1 MIKTKTIS
9 KVGEEK
15 MGFKKK
21 GKGIFKNIK
30 LVKHKKD
37 FIRTISVFLSTIFVA
52 TLINESLVNAQ
63 LKNSSNNKYPSFDIK
78 ITSVTPEE
86 AYVGENITVEG
97 EIIPKSFNID
107 KKNNIVLVI
116 DISESMDAEITKQC
130 DNDRKDKWDKCIYHN
145 VSSKHK
151 STKIGEAKRAA
162 DNFIDK
168 VSELNNPNIEVSIVA
183 YAGKAVIN
191 PCNNYED
198 YKGRGF
204 LIPAYKA
211 EAKVLHQI
219 IKELRADMSIE
230 MPKSEQGPFYGTLFD
245 IFGTFTNTVGG
256 GTNIGEGLRKA
267 EHILRYE
274 KDDYNNELTKFTI
287 VFMSDGIPNNYV
299 SDYNIDRDD
308 FLFDVNST
316 VTSIIGKNDKTGN
329 WLTDFIKI
337 TNWPAALIIL
347 EREKSMIEASTKYAK
362 NIGRSIE
369 SKKRKIYT
377 IAYGQELNKTFFEKL
392 LDLIGNFRDY
402 LLSFLGNI
410 SNKKPMDILKEIHE
424 SMGGELENFRE
435 SDDDD
440 LEVVFNEVCDEI
452 IRDIKVD
459 DIKLNLRLN
468 TKLNLANGKNSVD
481 INNIRYKADL
491 YDSTKF
497 IAEPVKFKFTI
508 IGLDSYEGNIFEE
521 NSNITFNFN
530 GIKSNSIFLNNNI
543 KIEKRELPKIDINLK
558 SKDTEHVKL
567 NDEFKVDYNIL
578 PKSFNINNITH
589 RLSEKDIVFLFDTS
603 KFNND
608 DKAKE
613 KENRKENELNLKGG
627 IFNELLYNKVLS
639 YNKVKYGLTTYDND
653 ENSNE
658 ESEVNSPLTN
668 DIDKFKEHI
677 KELTCPDI
685 NEKNIVEN
693 LNNAEYML
701 ENGNEYSEKYII
713 IISNGYLTY
722 DYYDEDKKAEDK
734 IKEVERKVQEIKNK
748 GYNII
753 TLQLGKQNNEN
764 EYRFSTLKNL
774 HSQLGGQSEDYFITE
789 VNGDK
794 ELKNDVIKEITQK
807 LNYGLED
814 SYLIDDFKFKF
825 KLSSGI
831 NFTDT
836 YIFNEIDGI
845 KEMFLPK
852 IEYRLEEDGFYR
864 PYYEDEKG
872 IQVSEY
878 KPCFI
883 KEGEQYRDI
892 GFPMSF
898 NMTANK
904 NIDLNFNI
912 ENEYTNIDKIKIK
925 KNVKTP
931 LIKIQQELRHGVYN
945 GINDGIPNISQVEK
959 SYPKATR
966 VNFGAYFKYNGQK
979 NIQLNI
985 DTNERIYI
993 DGPVNLYKINNND
1006 LELMDSINETGK
1018 NKKYIFELDNSK
1030 ITNEDKILVLYNE
1043 ILPNEYYENNT
1054 YINTVKLN
1062 EKNYTATISV
1072 KNEEVPELY

>member
-1 MIKTKTIS
+1 
-9 KVGEEK
+9 
-15 MGFKKK
+15 MGFKKRD
-21 GKGIFKNIK
+21 KGIFKNIK

-37 FIRTISVFLSTIFVA
+37 FIRTISIFLSTIFVA

-63 LKNSSNNKYPSFDIK
+63 LKNSSDNKCPSFDVK
-78 ITSVTPEE
+78 ITSIIPEE
-86 AYVGENITVEG
+86 AYVDENITVEG

-130 DNDRKDKWDKCIYHN
+130 DNDRKDRWGKCIYHN
-145 VSSKHK
+145 VSGKHK
-151 STKIGEAKRAA
+151 STKMGEAKRAA

-168 VSELNNPNIEVSIVA
+168 VSELKNPSVGVCIVA
-183 YAGKAVIN
+183 YASRAVNN
-191 PCNNYED
+191 PGNDNYNYGSDYVGEEFFKPC
-198 YKGRGF
+198 YKGHTER
-204 LIPAYKA
+204 
-211 EAKVLHQI
+211 LHQI
-219 IKELRADMSIE
+219 IRGLEADGTVELPPKEKYYSI
-230 MPKSEQGPFYGTLFD
+230 
-245 IFGTFTNTVGG
+245 GG

-267 EHILRYE
+267 EFMLQRE
-274 KDDYNNELTKFTI
+274 EDKLGGESVESNI
-287 VFMSDGIPNNYV
+287 VFMTDGVPNNY
-299 SDYNIDRDD
+299 SN
-308 FLFDVNST
+308 
-316 VTSIIGKNDKTGN
+316 KNDIDIQQPQIIKGHNDNSGIFNTIKELCKLGN
-329 WLTDFIKI
+329 WPL
-337 TNWPAALIIL
+337 AAIFLKQ
-347 EREKSMIEASTKYAK
+347 EKSYIETSTEYAK
-362 NIGRSIE
+362 NIARTIH
-369 SKKRKIYT
+369 KKNRNIYS
-377 IAYGQELNKTFFEKL
+377 IAYGQSLNK
-392 LDLIGNFRDY
+392 
-402 LLSFLGNI
+402 SFLDIILEVIGDVRDWLLGFFVDI
-410 SNKKPMDILKEIHE
+410 ENKKPMDILKEIHE
-424 SMGGELENFRE
+424 DMGGNEKNFLEADDDGLENA
-435 SDDDD
+435 
-440 LEVVFNEVCDEI
+440 FNNIAGEI
-452 IRDIKVD
+452 TKNYNLNDIN
-459 DIKLNLRLN
+459 IKLNLNDNITLI
-468 TKLNLANGKNSVD
+468 NSKDKID
-481 INNIRYKADL
+481 IDNIVYKQDSKDNNKKTYVAD
-491 YDSTKF
+491 
-497 IAEPVKFKFTI
+497 PVKFKFTI
-508 IGLDSYEGNIFEE
+508 KAKNQYKGNIFDEG
-521 NSNITFNFN
+521 STINFIWN
-530 GIKSNSIFLNNNI
+530 VKQSQEIFLDKQITILN
-543 KIEKRELPKIDINLK
+543 RELPKIDINLK
-558 SKDTEHVKL
+558 SKDTEYVEL
-567 NDEFKVDYNIL
+567 NDQFKVDYNIL
-578 PKSFNINNITH
+578 PKSFNINNLNH
-589 RLSEKDIVFLFDTS
+589 RLNEKDIVFLFDTS

-608 DKAKE
+608 TKE
-613 KENRKENELNLKGG
+613 KENELNLKGG
-627 IFNELLYNKVLS
+627 IFNELLYNKVLA
-639 YNKVKYGLTTYDND
+639 YNKVKYGLTTYNED
-653 ENSNE
+653 SNKE
-658 ESEVNSPLTN
+658 TEVNIPLTN
-668 DIDKFKEHI
+668 DIDKFKERI
-677 KELTCPDI
+677 EELNCPDI
-685 NEKNIVEN
+685 NEKNIVKT

-701 ENGNEYSEKYII
+701 ENGDEYSEKYII

-722 DYYDEDKKAEDK
+722 DYYDEDKKSEDK

-753 TLQLGKQNNEN
+753 TLQLGKQSNEN

-794 ELKNDVIKEITQK
+794 ELKSDVIKEITQK

-872 IQVSEY
+872 IQVSKY

-931 LIKIQQELRHGVYN
+931 LIKIQQQLRHGVYN
-945 GINDGIPNISQVEK
+945 GINDGIPNIREAEK
-959 SYPKATR
+959 GYPKATR

-985 DTNERIYI
+985 DANERIYI

-1006 LELMDSINETGK
+1006 LELIDSINETGK